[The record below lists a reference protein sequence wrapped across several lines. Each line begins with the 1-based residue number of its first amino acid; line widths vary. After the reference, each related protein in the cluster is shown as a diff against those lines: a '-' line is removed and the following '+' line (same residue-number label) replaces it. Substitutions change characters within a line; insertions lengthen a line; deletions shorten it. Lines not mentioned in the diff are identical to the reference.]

1 MRIIVPCILA
11 SLFFLYVLIV
21 LFYGADTVSIVPGRT
36 RSYSDAPN
44 DEYEGHESRR
54 NTHLY

>member
-1 MRIIVPCILA
+1 M
-11 SLFFLYVLIV
+11 
-21 LFYGADTVSIVPGRT
+21 YGLVIQLKKCRFHAEQVVSIVPGRT

-44 DEYEGHESRR
+44 EEYEGHGSRR